1 MRILIAGGGTGGHL
15 FPGIALAEELKRRNP
30 ESVSIFVGTKTG
42 IESRVIPK
50 LGFELRNIKIGGLK
64 GKSSME
70 KVRNLSIIPGSVYQ
84 SIRLIREYKPKLVI
98 GMGGYASAP
107 VALAAKLMRVKTAI
121 CEQNTIPGLTNRIL
135 AGFVDRIFTSFPETM
150 YLSSTKR
157 TRFTGNPVRRDL
169 IAGSSKDK
177 VYRGEFSLLIL
188 GGSQGAHSINEHM
201 LNALDYLE
209 SVKDSLRIVH
219 QTGNTDYDRTC
230 RVYRKKGFDSE
241 VTSFID
247 DMASVYRDADLVVCR
262 AGATTIS
269 ELTVYGRAS
278 LLVPYPFAANN
289 HQEVNARVLSDR
301 GAARMILNGD
311 LKGDNLAEMIMGLAA
326 DPETL
331 SRMGKEASKLG
342 RRRAAEDIVD
352 SCYELLGM

>member
-1 MRILIAGGGTGGHL
+1 MRVLIAGGGTGGHL

-30 ESVSIFVGTKTG
+30 ESVSIFVGTKKG
-42 IESRVIPK
+42 IESGVIPK
-50 LGFELRNIKIGGLK
+50 LGFELRNIEIGGLK
-64 GKSSME
+64 GKSSVE
-70 KVRNLSIIPGSVYQ
+70 KVRNLSIIPRSVYQ
-84 SIRLIREYKPKLVI
+84 SILLIREYKPKLVI

-107 VALAAKLMRVKTAI
+107 VALAAKLMRVKMAI

-135 AGFVDRIFTSFPETM
+135 AGFADRIFTSFPETM
-150 YLSSTKR
+150 YLSSTRR

-177 VYRGEFSLLIL
+177 AYRKKFTVLIL

-201 LNALDYLE
+201 LKALDYLGP
-209 SVKDSLRIVH
+209 VKESLRIVH
-219 QTGNTDYDRTC
+219 QTGNIDYGRTFQ
-230 RVYRKKGFDSE
+230 VYREKGVDSE
-241 VTSFID
+241 VMSFID

-269 ELTVYGRAS
+269 ELTIYGKAS

-289 HQEVNARVLSDR
+289 HQEVNARALSDR
-301 GAARMILNGD
+301 GAARMILNKD
-311 LKGDNLAEMIMGLAA
+311 LRGDNLAEIIMGMAA
-326 DPETL
+326 DPEAL
-331 SRMGKEASKLG
+331 SRMEKEALKLG
-342 RRRAAEDIVD
+342 RPRAAEDIVD